1 MYTTD
6 VALFRAMNGYL
17 GKLVADLD
25 DADLDAQPAPG
36 MNTPRWILAHLAICN
51 DYTAGFFGETN
62 PLCPGD
68 WHAAY
73 GPDSRPND
81 PTAVKLHKDELLKQ
95 IAAGA
100 ERVARLASAGPAG
113 RGGRPTQS
121 VRVDPGRVPD
131 RRRAHRPPVDH
142 AYRRAPRPVVRLAT
156 GGREAGRL
164 RFPAFRRF
172 AIVPLPDAKTW

>member
-81 PTAVKLHKDELLKQ
+81 PTAVKPHKDELLKQ

-100 ERVARLASAGPAG
+100 ERVARLASAGLPAG
-113 RGGRPTQS
+113 AADQPNPFESIRAAFPTVGVLIAHLLTTHIAVHLGQLSAWRRAGGRPA
-121 VRVDPGRVPD
+121 V
-131 RRRAHRPPVDH
+131 
-142 AYRRAPRPVVRLAT
+142 
-156 GGREAGRL
+156 
-164 RFPAFRRF
+164 
-172 AIVPLPDAKTW
+172 